1 MRVIFRIDKNGS
13 VDNFQLTRCTKLA
26 KVCGCFVNR
35 IFELT
40 SQLTSQLTKKVPKNQ
55 HFIYNCQLSTIN
67 YKKIVFNKKVCLEI
81 DVYTDITEIHACAR
95 VDNQIER

>member
-1 MRVIFRIDKNGS
+1 MRVIFKIDKNGS

-26 KVCGCFVNR
+26 KVCSCFVNR
-35 IFELT
+35 VFE
-40 SQLTSQLTKKVPKNQ
+40 LTSQLTKKVPKNQ

-81 DVYTDITEIHACAR
+81 VFY
-95 VDNQIER
+95 

>member
-1 MRVIFRIDKNGS
+1 MRVTFRIDKSGS

-26 KVCGCFVNR
+26 KVCSCFVNR

-40 SQLTSQLTKKVPKNQ
+40 SQLTSQLTKKVPKNLY
-55 HFIYNCQLSTIN
+55 FIYNCQLSTIN

-81 DVYTDITEIHACAR
+81 AFY
-95 VDNQIER
+95 

>member
-1 MRVIFRIDKNGS
+1 MRAIFRIDKNGS

-26 KVCGCFVNR
+26 KVCSCFVNR
-35 IFELT
+35 VFELT

-55 HFIYNCQLSTIN
+55 YFIYNCQLSTIN
-67 YKKIVFNKKVCLEI
+67 YIKIVFNKKVCLEI
-81 DVYTDITEIHACAR
+81 DVYTNITEIRAYAR

>member
-26 KVCGCFVNR
+26 KVCSYFVNR
-35 IFELT
+35 VFE
-40 SQLTSQLTKKVPKNQ
+40 LTSQLTKKVSKNQ

-81 DVYTDITEIHACAR
+81 VFY
-95 VDNQIER
+95 